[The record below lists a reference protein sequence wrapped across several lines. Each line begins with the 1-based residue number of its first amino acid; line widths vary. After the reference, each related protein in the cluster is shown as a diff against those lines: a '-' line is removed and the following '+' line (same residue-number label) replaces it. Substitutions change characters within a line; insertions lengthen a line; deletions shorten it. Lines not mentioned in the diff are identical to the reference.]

1 MRPLTRIALSA
12 LVLAAVSPALRLHG
26 QAPQGPPQPP
36 QERVIVPVYT
46 PEPIPGVNGASWTTD
61 LWIAN
66 QGTDAAT
73 VFGVFWDCMIP
84 ECGFVPALVDPGRTF
99 QPHLLDEAGAAHGEI
114 LYLEQAA
121 QDDVRFGLRF
131 RDLSR
136 QGATWGTE
144 LPVPREEDFRR
155 RFSLVDVPVEEGF
168 RQTLRIYSLD
178 RIEDVDEVIVRV
190 YRLDPSLDQPSGDA
204 DQLLG
209 TSTLSLAYAPL
220 YGSTPIHPGYAE
232 VTDLSTLAPLGDAQ
246 RIRLEIEPV
255 AASLRLWAFVTVI
268 HNDTQNATV
277 ITPQ

>member
-1 MRPLTRIALSA
+1 MRPRTRIALAA
-12 LVLAAVSPALRLHG
+12 LALAVATPAARG
-26 QAPQGPPQPP
+26 GEPRPQGPPPEP
-36 QERVIVPVYT
+36 RERVIVPVFT

-61 LWIAN
+61 FWIAN
-66 QGTDAAT
+66 QGTDAAV

-84 ECGFVPALVDPGRTF
+84 ECGFVPASVEPGRTF
-99 QPHLLDEAGAAHGEI
+99 QPHLLDEAAAAHGEI
-114 LYLEQAA
+114 LYLEQATK
-121 QDDVRFGLRF
+121 DDVRFGLRF

-136 QGATWGTE
+136 QGSTWGTE

-178 RIEDVDEVIVRV
+178 RIEDVDDVIVRV
-190 YRLDPSLDQPSGDA
+190 YRLDPSRDQPSGDA
-204 DQLLG
+204 DELLG

-268 HNDTQNATV
+268 HDETQHATV